1 MTVEVE
7 RTGHVLVVSIQ
18 REEKRNALNAEI
30 TAGVDAAM
38 NELEDDGDL
47 WCGVLTGTA
56 TVFSAGAD
64 LGAGTGGPTPRGG
77 EVGLV
82 RRARRKPLI
91 AAVEG
96 YAVGGGLELVLSC
109 DLVVASTEARFG
121 FPEVKRGLMPDYGG
135 TFRSVRMLPPNVARE
150 LLLTGDFLRAVRA
163 ERLGFV
169 NVLAE
174 PGRGVGGSARAR
186 PEDLR
191 ERAARGAGRARQR
204 QRGRGRGRA
213 GLLGDERPSPCR
225 PGRDRGLH
233 RGHRRLLRAP
243 RPRVAQPVA
252 PPPFA
257 FGVTQASM

>member
-1 MTVEVE
+1 MIVEVE

-38 NELEDDGDL
+38 NELDDDPEL

-64 LGAGTGGPTPRGG
+64 LGAGTGGPTERGG

-82 RRARRKPLI
+82 RRARRKPLV

-109 DLVVASTEARFG
+109 DLVVASTGARFG
-121 FPEVKRGLMPDYGG
+121 FPEVRRGLMPDYGG

-150 LLLTGDFLRAVRA
+150 LLLARSSVILDGVYGRRA
-163 ERLGFV
+163 ERDAAGDLARELGV
-169 NVLAE
+169 EVRVLWCEA
-174 PGRGVGGSARAR
+174 PDAVLRARIRARAR
-186 PEDLR
+186 SGADLSEAREELLDAQRAVYQPPEGEPDV
-191 ERAARGAGRARQR
+191 ERVSETR
-204 QRGRGRGRA
+204 
-213 GLLGDERPSPCR
+213 
-225 PGRDRGLH
+225 RDRSAG
-233 RGHRRLLRAP
+233 
-243 RPRVAQPVA
+243 
-252 PPPFA
+252 
-257 FGVTQASM
+257 

>member
-1 MTVEVE
+1 MPVEVE
-7 RTGHVLVVSIQ
+7 RAGHVLVVSIQ

-38 NELEDDGDL
+38 NELEDALDL
-47 WCGVLTGTA
+47 WCGVLTGTP

-64 LGAGTGGPTPRGG
+64 LGAGTGGPTERGG

-121 FPEVKRGLMPDYGG
+121 FPEVRRGLMPDYGG

-150 LLLTGDFLRAVRA
+150 LLLTGDYLTAERA
-163 ERLGFV
+163 ERLGLV
-169 NVLAE
+169 NVLTE
-174 PGRGVGGSARAR
+174 PGHAREEALVLARRICENAPLAVQAALQSANEVVGEGEHRYWATSDR
-186 PEDLR
+186 LH
-191 ERAARGAGRARQR
+191 
-204 QRGRGRGRA
+204 A
-213 GLLGDERPSPCR
+213 GLVETDDSREGIAAFFER
-225 PGRDRGLH
+225 
-233 RGHRRLLRAP
+233 RAP
-243 RPRVAQPVA
+243 QWRNR
-252 PPPFA
+252 
-257 FGVTQASM
+257 